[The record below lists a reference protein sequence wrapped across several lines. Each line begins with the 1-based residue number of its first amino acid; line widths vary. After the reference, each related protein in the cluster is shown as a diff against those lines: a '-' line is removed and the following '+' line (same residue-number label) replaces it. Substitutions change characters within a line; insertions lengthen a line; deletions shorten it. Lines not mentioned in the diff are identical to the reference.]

1 MKQLILLAII
11 TLFST
16 ASFAQKNKEHHA
28 QAHHDQLLSHSAEL
42 NLSAEQT
49 AKLTQLNNHF
59 RSAMQTL
66 KQNETLAATEKQ
78 ERMHLLQKQYRDS
91 SKAVLTAEQNTKL
104 KSIREDSTHMNTKH
118 MEKKELQDSLNLTEE
133 QVAKLKEMQAKDH
146 AEILKIQQDSS
157 VTEANKKFR
166 VEELKKERRKEMES
180 ILTPDQQRKY
190 KEMRNRK
197 PKNDV
202 KQ

>member
-11 TLFST
+11 TLFNL
-16 ASFAQKNKEHHA
+16 ASFAQKQKEYHTKE
-28 QAHHDQLLSHSAEL
+28 HHDQLLSHSAEL

-49 AKLTQLNNHF
+49 SKLTQLNNQF
-59 RSAMQTL
+59 RSAMQSL
-66 KQNETLAATEKQ
+66 KQNETLATIEKQ
-78 ERMHLLQKQYRDS
+78 EQMHLLQKQYRDS
-91 SKAVLTAEQNTKL
+91 SKAVLTAEQLTKL

-118 MEKKELQDSLNLTEE
+118 MDKKDLQDSLNLTED
-133 QVAKLKEMQAKDH
+133 QVVKLKEMQAQDQ
-146 AEILKIQQDSS
+146 AEIVKIQQDSS
-157 VTEANKKFR
+157 VTDANKKFR
-166 VEELKKERRKEMES
+166 IEELKKERRKEMES